1 MFICEICGKE
11 FKSLGGLRTH
21 IAQYEKIPIREYLL
35 KYHSEECIC
44 PICGKEK
51 KWIRDHFGKTC
62 GDKDC
67 VKKYRELDCLE
78 KYGAKTPLESQIIR
92 DKIKDT
98 NIDKYGS
105 EWYVTTEEF
114 KNKSK
119 ETKLDKYGDEFYNNS
134 EKGKQT
140 CLEKYGCEYFVQT
153 DEWKEKNIE
162 ACKIKYGVDYY
173 VQTENIRQYRFKELE
188 YDNYI
193 FNSNYEILFYKFC
206 KENDIDVIVHSSHF
220 FEYSHNGKEHLY
232 FPDFKIGDRYIE
244 IKGEHFFDDN
254 DNLINPFTNDEEIQS
269 LYKSK
274 QECMRKNNVL
284 ILKSSDIKD
293 SNKLME
299 ILKKEKIKF
308 IRKNIS

>member
-21 IAQYEKIPIREYLL
+21 IAQYERVPIREYLL

-119 ETKLDKYGDEFYNNS
+119 ETKLDKYGDEFYSYMTDSEGNVIVENPETGYYVYATLLNNS
-134 EKGKQT
+134 IVHTNVVYET
-140 CLEKYGCEYFVQT
+140 DILEVQSLNEDIDYLKA
-153 DEWKEKNIE
+153 DEIP
-162 ACKIKYGVDYY
+162 
-173 VQTENIRQYRFKELE
+173 ENIFLTAFEFIKS
-188 YDNYI
+188 
-193 FNSNYEILFYKFC
+193 FNTLPGPTDAN
-206 KENDIDVIVHSSHF
+206 
-220 FEYSHNGKEHLY
+220 
-232 FPDFKIGDRYIE
+232 
-244 IKGEHFFDDN
+244 
-254 DNLINPFTNDEEIQS
+254 
-269 LYKSK
+269 
-274 QECMRKNNVL
+274 
-284 ILKSSDIKD
+284 
-293 SNKLME
+293 
-299 ILKKEKIKF
+299 
-308 IRKNIS
+308 

>member
-21 IAQYEKIPIREYLL
+21 IAQYERIPIKEYLL
-35 KYHSEECIC
+35 KYHNDECIC

-114 KNKSK
+114 KRNKRDHRKKS
-119 ETKLDKYGDEFYNNS
+119 TKPKAGSL
-134 EKGKQT
+134 KG
-140 CLEKYGCEYFVQT
+140 
-153 DEWKEKNIE
+153 
-162 ACKIKYGVDYY
+162 
-173 VQTENIRQYRFKELE
+173 
-188 YDNYI
+188 
-193 FNSNYEILFYKFC
+193 
-206 KENDIDVIVHSSHF
+206 
-220 FEYSHNGKEHLY
+220 
-232 FPDFKIGDRYIE
+232 
-244 IKGEHFFDDN
+244 
-254 DNLINPFTNDEEIQS
+254 
-269 LYKSK
+269 
-274 QECMRKNNVL
+274 
-284 ILKSSDIKD
+284 
-293 SNKLME
+293 
-299 ILKKEKIKF
+299 
-308 IRKNIS
+308 